1 MWSDFDTDPIA
12 IEKAFARASRLNLR
26 FLPLVVDLANPSPA
40 QGWKGVE
47 RTAIGDRVSADALIA
62 LAVIH
67 HLAIG
72 RNVPLDEVV
81 KTLTGLAPRG
91 LIEFVPKSDPTVQR
105 MLALR
110 EDIFATYSEANFSSL
125 LEREAA
131 IVARRKTSETGRIIY
146 EYARK

>member
-1 MWSDFDTDPIA
+1 M
-12 IEKAFARASRLNLR
+12 
-26 FLPLVVDLANPSPA
+26 
-40 QGWKGVE
+40 E
-47 RTAIGDRVSADALIA
+47 RTAVGDRVSPDALIA

-110 EDIFATYSEANFSSL
+110 DDIFGTYSEEDFSSL
-125 LEREAA
+125 LEREAT
-131 IVARRKTSETGRIIY
+131 ILARRQTSQTGRVVY
-146 EYARK
+146 EYRRK